1 MSIEGKEKLVNHG
14 LKEEQKK
21 RQMKQVG
28 MTVLL
33 GVITGT
39 ISVGLLQYYQA
50 QFDLTMMKTYF
61 AEVSFVLVL
70 LQISIVFVL
79 YIWVT
84 ALIGS
89 KWIGSTLV
97 LLVSWVAGIANQQ
110 KDIFRGEPLYPNDL
124 LMIKELPFLVKIIDK
139 KILINVLVLIVIL
152 LGMGLLF
159 GYWRYKKL
167 KTYDTYP
174 KSKKNKKS
182 LYLIRTIAF
191 IVSSLLL
198 GYIANFNQPK
208 NVVQAAFNRSAIWVG
223 WSQQQN
229 YNDNGF
235 VAGFLFNLDSPGM
248 EQPSN
253 YSKESINEIVTKY
266 KKSAAETNLTREKT
280 LEDINI
286 IYVMNETF
294 TDPSKINGMTQ
305 SRDPIPKTHEL
316 LEQNRSG
323 EILSQG
329 YGGGTANIEFEA
341 LTGFSMEP
349 LLPSITTP
357 YTQLTKQIHQMPSL
371 VSYLKESGHQTTAI
385 HPYDTYMYK
394 RTDVYREMGFKTFLY
409 DATMNYTA
417 TKDQNTFI
425 SDESAYQEVMDR
437 LNHTKEK
444 DFIHLVTMQ
453 NHAPYPGKYPETD
466 FVAGGTDYNVEA
478 IENYYQ
484 DLAYSDDA
492 LEMLIDQLAEYP
504 EKTIVFFWGDH
515 LPGFYSD
522 EIYQQNND
530 LTMHQTPLLIYTNFS
545 EDNADL
551 GVISPIY
558 FANHLLELTNVSLSP
573 YYALLSELEAVLPAF
588 EKSMYVET
596 SDSEMKMNR
605 EELAPETLELLND
618 YDAVMYD
625 VLTGENYSSDLEFFN
640 PL

>member
-1 MSIEGKEKLVNHG
+1 MTTKDTEALDNHG

-21 RQMKQVG
+21 RQMQQAG

-33 GVITGT
+33 GVITGA
-39 ISVGLLQYYQA
+39 ISVVLLQYYQA
-50 QFDLTMMKTYF
+50 QFALPVMQTYF

-70 LQISIVFVL
+70 LQVSIVFVL
-79 YIWVT
+79 YSWVT
-84 ALIGS
+84 ALIGN

-97 LLVSWVAGIANQQ
+97 LIVSWIAGIANQQ
-110 KDIFRGEPLYPNDL
+110 KDLFRGEPLYPNDL

-139 KILINVLVLIVIL
+139 KILVSALILIVLLSVTGVLV
-152 LGMGLLF
+152 
-159 GYWRYKKL
+159 GYWRLKKW
-167 KTYDTYP
+167 KAKNMSTEP
-174 KSKKNKKS
+174 KKSMKS
-182 LYLIRTIAF
+182 LYLTRALVF
-191 IVSSLLL
+191 ISSSLLIV
-198 GYIANFNQPK
+198 YIANFNQPK
-208 NVVQAAFNRSAIWVG
+208 NVVQAAFNRSAVWVG

-229 YNDNGF
+229 YLDNGF

-253 YSKESINEIVTKY
+253 YSKESINEIVAKY
-266 KKSAAETNLTREKT
+266 KKSATETNLTRNQT

-294 TDPSKINGMTQ
+294 TDPSKINGMSQ

-316 LEQNRSG
+316 LKQNRSG
-323 EILSQG
+323 EVLSQG

-349 LLPSITTP
+349 MLPSITTP

-371 VSYLKESGHQTTAI
+371 VSYLKDSGHQTTAI

-409 DATMNYTA
+409 DATMNHTT

-466 FVAGGTDYNVEA
+466 FVAGGTDYSVEA

-625 VLTGENYSSDLEFFN
+625 VLTGENYSSALEFFN